1 LCYRR
6 FDGHFTGERPND
18 HRHGCTI
25 GGLMAILQ
33 MTILQAKDTMTIAMF
48 GLLAL

>member
-1 LCYRR
+1 LCYWR

-18 HRHGCTI
+18 HRHGWVI
-25 GGLMAILQ
+25 DALMAILQ
-33 MTILQAKDTMTIAMF
+33 GKDPMTIAMI